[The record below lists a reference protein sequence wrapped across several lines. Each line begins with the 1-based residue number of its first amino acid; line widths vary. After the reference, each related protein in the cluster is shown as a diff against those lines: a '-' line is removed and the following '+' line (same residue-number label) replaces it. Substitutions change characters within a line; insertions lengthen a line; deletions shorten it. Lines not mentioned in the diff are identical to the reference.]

1 MVAPELVAGTDDTQR
16 ILPTLILTQT
26 PLFIQI
32 MFFGALLSAIM
43 STASGTLL
51 APSALF
57 MENILRPFLPSIS
70 DKKALFLTRGSV
82 IGFFL
87 IIITFV
93 SYKYE
98 HEEANIFSMVENAYK
113 ITLA

>member
-1 MVAPELVAGTDDTQR
+1 
-16 ILPTLILTQT
+16 
-26 PLFIQI
+26 

-57 MENILRPFLPSIS
+57 AENILKPFLPGIS
-70 DKKALFLTRGSV
+70 DKKLLFVTRSSV
-82 IGFFL
+82 FGFFF
-87 IIITFV
+87 IIMSFV
-93 SYKYE
+93 WYKYQNS
-98 HEEANIFSMVENAYK
+98 EANIFSMVENAYK

>member
-1 MVAPELVAGTDDTQR
+1 VQV
-16 ILPTLILTQT
+16 
-26 PLFIQI
+26 

-57 MENILRPFLPSIS
+57 MENILRPFLPQIS
-70 DKKALFLTRGSV
+70 DKKALFMTRASV
-82 IGFFL
+82 VGFFL
-87 IIITFV
+87 IIVSFV
-93 SYKYE
+93 SYKYY
-98 HEEANIFSMVENAYK
+98 HEEARIFEMVENAYK

>member
-1 MVAPELVAGTDDTQR
+1 MVAPDIVANASDTQR
-16 ILPTLILTQT
+16 VLPTLILEHT

-43 STASGTLL
+43 STASGTIL

-57 MENILRPFLPSIS
+57 MENILRPFLPTIS
-70 DKKALFLTRGSV
+70 DKKALFMTRASV
-82 IGFFL
+82 VGFF
-87 IIITFV
+87 IIIMAFV
-93 SYKYE
+93 AYKYE